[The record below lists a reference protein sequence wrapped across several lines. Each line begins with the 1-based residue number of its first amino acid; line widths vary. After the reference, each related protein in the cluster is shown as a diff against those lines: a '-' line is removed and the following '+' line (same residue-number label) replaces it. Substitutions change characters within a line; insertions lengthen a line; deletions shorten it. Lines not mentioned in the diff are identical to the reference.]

1 MTESDEPACALQEL
15 AKFKRSLYLMSDKE
29 LMDAWIAEP
38 VKSPKSIAVVE
49 VLKLRLGASDRQ
61 RELTH
66 PGGRHAIFG
75 G

>member
-15 AKFKRSLYLMSDKE
+15 AKFKQSLYLMSDKE

-61 RELTH
+61 RELTE
-66 PGGRHAIFG
+66 PRGYPWALV
-75 G
+75 